1 MRCGALCRYDETVR
15 PDYAVFAFE
24 EVDDQLSRPPLAAV
38 RALQAV
44 GIAPKPEGW
53 AAAPVSLRHA
63 LAVHG
68 SQYILDPPAIHAL
81 ASQIPPRHVSLVGP
95 RKESDTRVV
104 PGHVARALASVQ
116 PLTDVQWQGLHPF
129 ERFAL
134 ETLAG
139 NTRLLWR
146 VLDEMATLPGHLL
159 FDLTAGQDWVGPLA
173 RCEVQANTLAFSAL
187 AAKKIQEGRAID
199 LARATGRRVARRAP
213 ELFDVLADW
222 TVGPVEIECT
232 PNLGQGAMIWRAHVS
247 SDTGEFLV
255 DVSLLAAAAA
265 ATALCGMLR
274 SFDPSVRMTAPAM
287 KEEPWRGDA
296 DDDESTQVF
305 SNANR

>member
-1 MRCGALCRYDETVR
+1 VR

-24 EVDDQLSRPPLAAV
+24 EIDEQLSRPPLAAV

-63 LAVHG
+63 LAVAG
-68 SQYILDPPAIHAL
+68 SQYTLDPPAIHAL

-95 RKESDTRVV
+95 RKEPDTRAV
-104 PGHVARALASVQ
+104 PGHVVRALATIQ
-116 PLTDVQWQGLHPF
+116 PLKDAQWQALHPF

-146 VLDEMATLPGHLL
+146 VLDEMATLPGHQL
-159 FDLTAGQDWVGPLA
+159 FGLTAGQDWVGPLA
-173 RCEVQANTLAFSAL
+173 RCDVQASTVAWSAL
-187 AAKKIQEGRAID
+187 AGKKVQEGRAVD

-213 ELFDVLADW
+213 ELFDVLADR

-232 PNLGQGAMIWRAHVS
+232 PNLAQGAMIWRAHVS

-255 DVSLLAAAAA
+255 DASLLAVAAA

-274 SFDPSVRMTAPAM
+274 ALDPGVRMTAAAM
-287 KEEPWRGDA
+287 KEEPWLGDA
-296 DDDESTQVF
+296 EGDESTQFF
-305 SNANR
+305 SNR